1 MSVTERSLR
10 PVSLPRLRAM
20 LPHRRPAPLYE
31 TVIVEPE
38 VRNQE
43 LLVTL
48 VLALAPMT
56 FSFLYL
62 FFIALRIF

>member
-10 PVSLPRLRAM
+10 PVSLPRLRAV

-38 VRNQE
+38 ETTPTV
-43 LLVTL
+43 
-48 VLALAPMT
+48 
-56 FSFLYL
+56 
-62 FFIALRIF
+62 IFEEPETPDEKSSEEE